1 MSDLS
6 PLATLP
12 PEARALFSYAV
23 FHACSANVVLGPDY
37 PTVEDQWRSNRES
50 RDEARVQAAQL
61 MAILLDMGF
70 TVKPPLPKVL
80 AAQYDVL
87 RTKPAVPVYD
97 QSEDEITSTQP
108 AA

>member
-23 FHACSANVVLGPDY
+23 FHAYSNTLYNAEQ
-37 PTVEDQWRSNRES
+37 PTDEDRWRSSRET

>member
-23 FHACSANVVLGPDY
+23 FSVSSNMLLGAEY
-37 PTVEDQWRSNRES
+37 PTVEDQWRSNRDT
-50 RDEARVQAAQL
+50 RDDARVQAAQL
-61 MAILLDMGF
+61 MGILLDMGF

-97 QSEDEITSTQP
+97 QSEDEITSTQQS
-108 AA
+108 A